1 MYNSPFPF
9 GKDITGPLNENID
22 VKEAFKRL
30 DIEKEDIDL
39 IMRDGIDI
47 ADNSYL
53 KYLGHYSS
61 NVILDSYYGNI
72 LGSVGTGFIG
82 KWGTLTCR
90 NSECPWTGY
99 EIASKNQII
108 EILEPTKYENAP
120 WGKLP
125 IFIVNSQK
133 QFTGI
138 IRKIQDK
145 FRRNKSKNRLIF
157 RGQNKDWRLKR
168 SEITY
173 KLAYPNA
180 DLPIVES
187 SLLPTIL
194 RSPDYVINEERLRD
208 IYFSVTYP
216 IEDNDMAKHPF
227 PIRVTSSGL
236 IEHSVNLTLQ
246 HYGIPT
252 NCHLDV
258 TYNPEIALWFAI
270 HKIITNDEGIT
281 ESYVFDYQSDS
292 VDDWP
297 VIFLMIGYESD
308 NLLSTYNIKKMGKSV
323 IYAADNL
330 LGNFGAAKKF
340 EGGLISLRA
349 KRQKCGLL
357 FSSKFHMKNGC
368 YMDVFAKI
376 YLSPEFRYSGGYK
389 CYELFPGP
397 KEDELLTFFIKK
409 GFYPFKTEI
418 LQDFT

>member
-30 DIEKEDIDL
+30 SIEKEDINL
-39 IMRDGIDI
+39 ILRDGIAL

-53 KYLGHYSS
+53 KYVGHYPS

-72 LGSVGTGFIG
+72 VGSVDNGFIG
-82 KWGTLTCR
+82 KEGTLTCR

-99 EIASKNQII
+99 EIATKNQII
-108 EILEPTKYENAP
+108 EGSEPTKYENVP

-125 IFIVNSQK
+125 IFIINSQK
-133 QFTGI
+133 QFTEI
-138 IRKIQDK
+138 IKKIQDK
-145 FRRNKSKNRLIF
+145 FRRNKSEIRLIF

-168 SEITY
+168 SDITY
-173 KLAYPNA
+173 KLVYPNA

-194 RSPDYVINEERLRD
+194 RSPNYVKNEKRLRD

-216 IEDNDMAKHPF
+216 IENNDMAKHPY
-227 PIRVTSSGL
+227 PIRVTGGFG
-236 IEHSVNLTLQ
+236 EHRVNITLQ
-246 HYGIPT
+246 HYGIPV
-252 NCHLDV
+252 NRHLDV

-270 HKIITNDEGIT
+270 HKIITNDDGIT
-281 ESYVFDYQSDS
+281 ESYVFDYHGDS
-292 VDDWP
+292 IKDWP

-308 NLLSTYNIKKMGKSV
+308 NLLSTYNIIKMGKTV
-323 IYAADNL
+323 IYASDNL
-330 LGNFGAAKKF
+330 LENFEDAKKF
-340 EGGLISLRA
+340 ESCPIPLRA
-349 KRQKCGLL
+349 ERQKCGLL
-357 FSSKFHMKNGC
+357 FSSNFHMKNGC

-376 YLSPEFRYSGGYK
+376 YLSPEFIYSGGYK

-397 KEDELLTFFIKK
+397 NEDKLLAFLIKK
-409 GFYPFKTEI
+409 GFYPFKT
-418 LQDFT
+418 